1 MRYNNN
7 VWAIA
12 YHYADIDSKVYEG
25 FFGIYYFNI
34 FIASECE
41 GFRIATFQTRKIARE
56 YLKEVRVN
64 GYTGKR
70 NRARVVK
77 LQIYYKVIK

>member
-41 GFRIATFQTRKIARE
+41 GDRW
-56 YLKEVRVN
+56 LN
-64 GYTGKR
+64 S
-70 NRARVVK
+70 NVVIVV
-77 LQIYYKVIK
+77 LLLNVI